1 MIEDSFGPTASAQKK
16 IHVNDEAILAA
27 QTAVLTRL

>member
-16 IHVNDEAILAA
+16 IHVNDEAILLAA
-27 QTAVLTRL
+27 QTAVFT